1 MSYISRHQILHRF
14 VFVYSTLCLI
24 IAHALADMRDYKIG
38 SWNLNDTQMPI
49 EEKWNNTIR
58 SLLGGS
64 NGVDILALQE
74 VGGLPTNVDFI
85 KTFTLPYATTLPIQE
100 YQWDL
105 GKGYGKV
112 FVYFMRADTNMRG
125 INLAIITKKRATEVF
140 AIKPSNKISLPMLA
154 IALNDDVFITMDSI
168 DRKGADAPANIA
180 NTFDY
185 FAKHPRAQTL
195 QWLILGSF
203 NTHPQALQAAIPPS
217 LQERIAI
224 IAPSVATRK
233 NGGILEYALSGN
245 SGKSPYLAPTLKAHL
260 GYSNVRL
267 QFDSAHIPII
277 FSK

>member
-125 INLAIITKKRATEVF
+125 INLAIITKKRATESLPLSQ
-140 AIKPSNKISLPMLA
+140 AIKS
-154 IALNDDVFITMDSI
+154 
-168 DRKGADAPANIA
+168 RC
-180 NTFDY
+180 
-185 FAKHPRAQTL
+185 QC
-195 QWLILGSF
+195 
-203 NTHPQALQAAIPPS
+203 
-217 LQERIAI
+217 
-224 IAPSVATRK
+224 
-233 NGGILEYALSGN
+233 
-245 SGKSPYLAPTLKAHL
+245 
-260 GYSNVRL
+260 
-267 QFDSAHIPII
+267 
-277 FSK
+277 